1 MNCGAKLHHIFLT
14 NKFLGHFLMFVC
26 FSYLVPTRSFV
37 PFSIAF
43 SHFSALHSH
52 QLKSEKDN
60 FHPCGKAKTRIVL
73 LSLRAR
79 MRIYTNVYANL
90 LPLTLLTK
98 DLAELCD
105 DISRIYPL
113 RTAFTSN
120 DLLSICWTLVPCHME
135 RCSISTVT
143 LFHVRWNRFP
153 T

>member
-14 NKFLGHFLMFVC
+14 NKFLGHFLMFVR

-43 SHFSALHSH
+43 SHFSALHSR
-52 QLKSEKDN
+52 QLKSEKAIS
-60 FHPCGKAKTRIVL
+60 HPLAKAKTRIVL
-73 LSLRAR
+73 LSPRAR

-105 DISRIYPL
+105 DIPHI
-113 RTAFTSN
+113 
-120 DLLSICWTLVPCHME
+120 
-135 RCSISTVT
+135 
-143 LFHVRWNRFP
+143 
-153 T
+153 